1 MTPLLTWPEFMAP
14 QRLWVLLV
22 VPVLIVVYIIALT
35 RKNRQGMRFTNT
47 AVLGQVVPK
56 QSRWRRH
63 LAVAMALLSFIALS
77 FAWARPQ
84 AMSKVPRE
92 RATVV
97 MIIDTSQSMA
107 AKDVKP
113 NRLDAVKEA
122 ASKFLYSLPS
132 GYNVAIVQLSGK
144 PAVIMPPTVDR
155 GAGERVIANLSLQD
169 GTAMADAITEGLRAI
184 DMAPDS
190 DDGKPAPATMV
201 LLSDGQNTA
210 DAEVRLATAEAK
222 KRKTPIHT
230 IAYGTQNGYVDLDGK
245 RERVAPDLAELK
257 AIAQETGGEALQA
270 KDAGQLDG
278 ALGKLKSDVGY
289 EEMKT
294 EVTWRWAMYALAFAV
309 VASLGVVSMAARWP

>member
-1 MTPLLTWPEFMAP
+1 MTLFLTWPEFMSP
-14 QRLWVLLV
+14 GRLWILLA
-22 VPVLIVVYIIALT
+22 VPLLIGLYIFGLT

-47 AVLGQVVPK
+47 GVLGQVVPK

-63 LAVAMALLSFIALS
+63 LSVAMALLSFIALS
-77 FAWARPQ
+77 LAWARPQ

-97 MIIDTSQSMA
+97 MVIDTSQSMA

-113 NRLDAVKEA
+113 NRLDAAKEA
-122 ASKFLYSLPS
+122 ATKFLLSLPS

-169 GTAMADAITEGLRAI
+169 GTAVGDAITEGLRAV
-184 DMAPDS
+184 DMAPVG

-201 LLSDGQNTA
+201 LLSDGQSTVGEDVA
-210 DAEVRLATAEAK
+210 SATAEAK

-245 RERVAPDLAELK
+245 RERVAPDLVELK
-257 AIAQETGGEALQA
+257 SIANETGGEALQA
-270 KDAGQLDG
+270 KDAGQLEG